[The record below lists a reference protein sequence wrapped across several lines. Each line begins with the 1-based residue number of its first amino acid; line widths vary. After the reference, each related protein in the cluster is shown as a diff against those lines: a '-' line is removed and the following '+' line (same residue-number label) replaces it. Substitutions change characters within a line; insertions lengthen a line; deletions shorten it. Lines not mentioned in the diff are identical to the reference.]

1 MKTTNMLLG
10 YGVNIALELPR
21 SAISEADLPA
31 GAAQD
36 VEDAIVDALLY
47 ALGIPDINEN
57 TSAVSSATQSRDVLR
72 VWSVRS
78 TDNGIPVFL
87 AALAKQT

>member
-10 YGVNIALELPR
+10 YGVDIALELPR
-21 SAISEADLPA
+21 SALSEAGLPA
-31 GAAQD
+31 GTAQD
-36 VEDAIVDALLY
+36 LEDAVVDALLG

-57 TSAVSSATQSRDVLR
+57 TSAVSSATQAKDVLR

-78 TDNGIPVFL
+78 TDNGVPVFL